1 VVDRVDEE
9 READDVGEQNEFLG
23 GLAGWRVTVE
33 GIVPVARLYRSG
45 RRQ

>member
-1 VVDRVDEE
+1 VVDGVDEE
-9 READDVGEQNEFLG
+9 READNVGEQDEFLG
-23 GLAGWRVTVE
+23 GLAGWLVAVG